1 MGPTNIGQKIFKV
14 GRNMRK
20 ETREFK
26 VLIVEDDPSIQA
38 MLATYLS
45 ANGGQVTVLGDGE
58 KLLKE
63 CGKCRPDIILLDVV
77 LPGDDGFALLRQLRQ
92 SGIAT
97 PVIMLTERGAVD
109 DKVLGLTMGADDY
122 LTKPFSSRELLA
134 RIQSQLRRGQTT
146 LQTMQVGG
154 MDINPGTREVR
165 SVDGELLQLTKTE
178 FDLFLHL
185 VRKSPQVVEHSELF
199 TEVLGYKPDVE
210 TKALV
215 MHIAN
220 IRRKLSSMAARG
232 TIHIQSVAGIGYKL
246 VA

>member
-1 MGPTNIGQKIFKV
+1 MPGRVILT
-14 GRNMRK
+14 GRNMQK
-20 ETREFK
+20 ETWEFK

-38 MLATYLS
+38 MLTTYLS
-45 ANGGQVTVLGDGE
+45 ANGGRVTVLGDGE

-63 CGKCRPDIILLDVV
+63 CAKGRPDIILLDVV

-92 SGIAT
+92 FGIQT
-97 PVIMLTERGAVD
+97 PTIMLTERSAVD

-134 RIQSQLRRGQTT
+134 RIHNQLRRGQVKS
-146 LQTMQVGG
+146 QAIQVGG

-165 SVDGELLQLTKTE
+165 STDGELLQLTKTE

-185 VRKSPQVVEHSELF
+185 VRKSPQVVGHSELF

-220 IRRKLSSMAARG
+220 IRRKLSSMTARG

>member
-1 MGPTNIGQKIFKV
+1 MPGKMILIADK
-14 GRNMRK
+14 NMYK

-38 MLATYLS
+38 MLSTYLS

-58 KLLKE
+58 KLFKE
-63 CGKCRPDIILLDVV
+63 CGRIRPDIILLDVV

-92 SGIAT
+92 FGVEAPI
-97 PVIMLTERGAVD
+97 IMLTERGAVD
-109 DKVLGLTMGADDY
+109 DKVLGLSMGADDY

-134 RIQSQLRRGQTT
+134 RIQSQLRRGGRTT
-146 LQTMQVGG
+146 LQTVQVGG
-154 MDINPGTREVR
+154 MDINPATREIH
-165 SVDGELLQLTKTE
+165 SIDGELLQLTKTE

-185 VRKSPQVVEHSELF
+185 VRKSPQVVGHSELF

-220 IRRKLSSMAARG
+220 IRRKLGSMAARG

>member
-1 MGPTNIGQKIFKV
+1 MQKEIQ
-14 GRNMRK
+14 
-20 ETREFK
+20 EFK
-26 VLIVEDDPSIQA
+26 VLIVEDDPSIQV

-63 CGKCRPDIILLDVV
+63 CGKIRPDIILLDVV

-92 SGIAT
+92 FGVET
-97 PVIMLTERGAVD
+97 PVIMLTERSAVD
-109 DKVLGLTMGADDY
+109 DKVLGLTIGADDY

-134 RIQSQLRRGQTT
+134 RIHNQLRRGRRAIPQA
-146 LQTMQVGG
+146 MQVGG
-154 MDINPGTREVR
+154 MDINPSTREVR
-165 SVDGELLQLTKTE
+165 SADGELLQLTKTE

-185 VRKSPQVVEHSELF
+185 VRKSPQVVGHSELF
-199 TEVLGYKPDVE
+199 TDVLGYKPDVE

-220 IRRKLSSMAARG
+220 IRRKLSSMAVRG

>member
-1 MGPTNIGQKIFKV
+1 MTDGTMQNEI
-14 GRNMRK
+14 
-20 ETREFK
+20 REFK

-45 ANGGQVTVLGDGE
+45 ANGGEVTVLGDGLTFLSE
-58 KLLKE
+58 VRAR
-63 CGKCRPDIILLDVV
+63 RPDIILLDVV
-77 LPGDDGFALLRQLRQ
+77 LPGDDGFALLRRLR
-92 SGIAT
+92 GAGVET

-109 DKVLGLTMGADDY
+109 DKVQGLDMGADDY

-134 RIQSQLRRGQTT
+134 RIKSRLRRGKTT
-146 LQTMQVGG
+146 LQTIQVGD
-154 MDINPGTREVR
+154 MDINPATREVR
-165 SVDGELLQLTKTE
+165 CAGGDLLQLTKTE

-185 VRKSPQVVEHSELF
+185 ARKAPQVVGHSELF
-199 TEVLGYKPDVE
+199 TEVLGYKSDVE

-220 IRRKLSSMAARG
+220 IRRKLSSMSIQG
-232 TIHIQSVAGIGYKL
+232 TPHIQSVAGIGYKL